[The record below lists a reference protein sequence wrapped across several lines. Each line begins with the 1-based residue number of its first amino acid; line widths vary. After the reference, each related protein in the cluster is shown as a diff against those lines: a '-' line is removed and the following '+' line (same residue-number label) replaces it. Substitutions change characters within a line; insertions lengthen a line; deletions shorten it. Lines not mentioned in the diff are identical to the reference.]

1 MRYKRQA
8 GIATN
13 VSYSKVILGQQDE
26 LSGFFGSL
34 CSLISLLQTGKHLIT
49 IHSDTPG
56 DPTRLEVFSICICRT
71 KNLGVV
77 KNTGGNKYVF
87 NTKFCFFSYA
97 CENESKKNITK
108 ITRMF
113 LKI

>member
-26 LSGFFGSL
+26 LSGFFRSL

-49 IHSDTPG
+49 TQ
-56 DPTRLEVFSICICRT
+56 
-71 KNLGVV
+71 
-77 KNTGGNKYVF
+77 
-87 NTKFCFFSYA
+87 
-97 CENESKKNITK
+97 
-108 ITRMF
+108 
-113 LKI
+113 